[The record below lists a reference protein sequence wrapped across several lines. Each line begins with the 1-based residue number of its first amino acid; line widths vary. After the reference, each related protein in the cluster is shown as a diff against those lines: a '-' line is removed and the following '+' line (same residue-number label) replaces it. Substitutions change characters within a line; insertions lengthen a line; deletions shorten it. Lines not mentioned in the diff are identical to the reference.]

1 MLGRTAAA
9 TSSTSTRAVS
19 FDTDTKVTSETE
31 TRRHRQAE
39 EAKREKDDKKKKQNP
54 DRSGPSSWE
63 RPPTCPAFLLQVL
76 NYKFDRVV
84 FHVGG
89 DDVRKAFASVV
100 VSVAALCGSAASPEV
115 LHGGVENQII
125 GLEGE
130 QRAVKPGS
138 ILGSASSLLLRALLP
153 LFHLT

>member
-9 TSSTSTRAVS
+9 TSSASTRAVS
-19 FDTDTKVTSETE
+19 FDTDTKVTSVTE

-39 EAKREKDDKKKKQNP
+39 EAKREKDDKKRK
-54 DRSGPSSWE
+54 SGPSSWE
-63 RPPTCPAFLLQVL
+63 RPPTCPAFLLQAL
-76 NYKFDRVV
+76 SYKFDRVV

-100 VSVAALCGSAASPEV
+100 VSVAALRGSAASPEV

-130 QRAVKPGS
+130 QRAVKPGCMP
-138 ILGSASSLLLRALLP
+138 GSASALLVRALLP
-153 LFHLT
+153 LFHLM